1 MEGWMPGNH
10 TVLSPSLS
18 ACFSTHTHTHIQPT
32 KYKISRTDLKLLFS
46 YDVHA
51 SLLAPYSLSLIFL
64 TVPHSLLS
72 FLPMNVS
79 LSPEK
84 SFSISVFFSNADYH
98 LKITL
103 IIVGK
108 NQDNIKNIF
117 KNIFLYI

>member
-18 ACFSTHTHTHIQPT
+18 ACFSVHTHTHIQPT
-32 KYKISRTDLKLLFS
+32 KYKISRTDLKLPFS

-64 TVPHSLLS
+64 TVPHSS
-72 FLPMNVS
+72 FPFFQWMFQV
-79 LSPEK
+79 SPEK
-84 SFSISVFFSNADYH
+84 SFSISVFSNADYH

-117 KNIFLYI
+117 